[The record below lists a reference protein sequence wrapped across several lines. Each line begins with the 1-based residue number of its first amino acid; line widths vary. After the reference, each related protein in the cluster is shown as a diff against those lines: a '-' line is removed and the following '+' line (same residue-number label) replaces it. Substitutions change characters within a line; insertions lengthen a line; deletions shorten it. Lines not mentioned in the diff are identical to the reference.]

1 MNKAA
6 GMICVGRLNTQAQL
20 TDLLNAVYENAVN
33 AGCQRRRR
41 SRNIRERDI
50 NINNLEQ
57 DCWPFGSIFGNLLQN
72 LFV

>member
-6 GMICVGRLNTQAQL
+6 GMICVGRLNTPAQL
-20 TDLLNAVYENAVN
+20 TDLLNAVYENAIN
-33 AGCQRRRR
+33 AGCQRRR

-57 DCWPFGSIFGNLLQN
+57 DCWSFGSIFGNLLQN